1 MTVQQTTTSVQRL
14 RRNRRTTTS
23 KQAKHP
29 TDFSLFLTIDNVLVT
44 LVIDLLRRHELGL
57 YLCGGL

>member
-23 KQAKHP
+23 MI
-29 TDFSLFLTIDNVLVT
+29 LFFLAIDWPNFRYRPGLCT
-44 LVIDLLRRHELGL
+44 AYAALLFFYFYDIYRG
-57 YLCGGL
+57 

>member
-23 KQAKHP
+23 KQADIIIINQSC
-29 TDFSLFLTIDNVLVT
+29 TASLPQGTGKSSS
-44 LVIDLLRRHELGL
+44 LRS
-57 YLCGGL
+57 LCTMACI

>member
-23 KQAKHP
+23 KQVYGP
-29 TDFSLFLTIDNVLVT
+29 SVT
-44 LVIDLLRRHELGL
+44 LRYVTELGFVVYSTFYQL
-57 YLCGGL
+57 PVT